1 MEEREDTIY
10 LSSKINELF
19 AITELTQYFTNHLD
33 NSIEL
38 SIGFP
43 IKEEINISKFTI
55 TIDDKVTVSKVIA
68 KEKAEMKYT
77 DSIASGNI
85 GLISSFKDE
94 SMNEYTLNIGNI
106 NPKQKVKLNTIFIQM
121 IGSQDMSY
129 EFDIM
134 EKYPLFQYE
143 GLNINERKN
152 KIINANF
159 TLESQS
165 KITRLIAP
173 FYDDEAKK
181 YSTYEVKFNNDYKK
195 AEIKYIKNPYEVE
208 QDSNI
213 KRNSILLSSFCLLFR
228 TEKMNTPM
236 LYYQYNPE
244 FREICY
250 SINFVYSSKT
260 MKEISIP
267 SEPDQDN
274 KISYYSKYQENVINE
289 APGLFIFL
297 VDQSGSMSGKA
308 IELVKET
315 LLEVIKSLKAGSYF
329 QLIGFGTVFK
339 KYNEEPVEVK
349 QENVNN
355 IINIINDLRANMGGT
370 NIVSPLEDIYNNSNY
385 SKFNL
390 SKNIFLLTDGGVDN
404 REKCIEIISTNS
416 NKFRVHAFGIGDYFD
431 KILIEKS
438 GKEGKGSSSFVEN
451 VELIKPLVIEVLN
464 QYLRP
469 YLSSVNF
476 VFSEFQKNIENSII
490 SCNPRNN
497 FTYQDEIMNYSF
509 ILDEKNKID
518 IDNISDKIN
527 VKIIGKEKENNI
539 EENISFEKNK
549 NIIKLKDGDEMAK
562 MIVGNSLKNNKDL
575 ITDEKKEIEFATKYQ
590 ILSKNTA
597 FFAEILNNSSSQTK
611 LEEVNLIDDKN
622 TNSSSIRHH
631 RRAKCE
637 QRKRIFSCHCGK
649 SFLSQIA
656 LNNHIKTKHTE
667 GTELRGRGRPRKYPS
682 KEKIDFEANKYD
694 NFFDLE
700 NRKPEEGKEID
711 INSLVQEVFQ
721 SIYKTKASEKL
732 FSKPNNYQE
741 NPILN
746 NLVLQSPLVNRPNNE
761 KTCDEAFYEYLFTFK
776 SKTNQKYFTLMLKF
790 ILLFRECYDISKNKE
805 IKKEERKAVTNSINA
820 EGLPD
825 LCNEFYGEFMDS
837 NGFFGMDDDKNEIIE
852 IIQHFCIWLFKN
864 GFTKSK
870 LTVSHNY

>member
-19 AITELTQYFTNHLD
+19 AITELTQYFTNHSD

-38 SIGFP
+38 SIAFP

-55 TIDDKVTVSKVIA
+55 SIDEKVTTSKVIS

-77 DSIASGNI
+77 DSISSGNI
-85 GLISSFKDE
+85 GLISSYKDE

-121 IGSQDMSY
+121 LGSQDMSY

-134 EKYPLFQYE
+134 EKYPSFQYE
-143 GLNINERKN
+143 GFNANEIKN
-152 KIINANF
+152 KIIKANF
-159 TLESQS
+159 TIESQS

-181 YSTYEVKFNNDYKK
+181 YSTYEVKFFNDYKK
-195 AEIKYIKNPYEVE
+195 AEIKYIKNPYTIE
-208 QDSNI
+208 QDTNM

-250 SINFVYSSKT
+250 SINYVYSSKSI
-260 MKEISIP
+260 MKEIPIP

-274 KISYYSKYQENVINE
+274 KISYYSKYQENAANE
-289 APGLFIFL
+289 TPGLFIFL
-297 VDQSGSMSGKA
+297 VDQSGSMSGKPM
-308 IELVKET
+308 ELVKET
-315 LLEVIKSLKAGSYF
+315 LLEVIKSLKADSYF
-329 QLIGFGTVFK
+329 QLIGFGSDFK
-339 KYNEEPVEVK
+339 KYNEEPVELK
-349 QENVNN
+349 KENVSNV
-355 IINIINDLRANMGGT
+355 INIIKDLKADMGGT
-370 NIVSPLEDIYNNSNY
+370 NIINPLEDIYNKSNY

-390 SKNIFLLTDGGVDN
+390 SKNIFILTDGQVED
-404 REKCIEIISTNS
+404 RDKCIEIITTNS
-416 NKFRVHAFGIGDYFD
+416 NKFRLHAFGIGNYFD
-431 KILIEKS
+431 KVLIEKS
-438 GKEGKGSSSFVEN
+438 GKLGKGSSSFVEN
-451 VELIKPLVIEVLN
+451 VELIKPIVIKVLN

-469 YLSSVNF
+469 YLSNINF
-476 VFSEFQKNIENSII
+476 VLTQFQKNIDNNII
-490 SCNPRNN
+490 ACNPVNN

-509 ILDEKNKID
+509 ILDENNKID
-518 IDNISDKIN
+518 IDNISDVINIKIM
-527 VKIIGKEKENNI
+527 GKENNNNI
-539 EENISFEKNK
+539 EENITFEKNK

-575 ITDEKKEIEFATKYQ
+575 ISDEKKEIQFATKYQ

-597 FFAEILNNSSSQTK
+597 FFAEILNNDVSQTK
-611 LEEVNLIDDKN
+611 LEEVNLTENPINRK
-622 TNSSSIRHH
+622 
-631 RRAKCE
+631 RRSKHE
-637 QRKRIFSCHCGK
+637 QRGRLFSCQCGK

-656 LNNHIKTKHTE
+656 LNVHIKTKHPE
-667 GTELRGRGRPRKYPS
+667 DIEKRGRGRARRYPS
-682 KEKIDFEANKYD
+682 KSQGDFEANKYD
-694 NFFDLE
+694 NFFDVE
-700 NRKPEEGKEID
+700 NRKPEDGKEID

-721 SIYKTKASEKL
+721 SVYKTKASEKL
-732 FSKPNNYQE
+732 FSKPNNYKE

-746 NLVLQSPLVNRPNNE
+746 NLVIQSPLVNKANNE

-776 SKTNQKYFTLMLKF
+776 SKTNQKYFTFMTKF
-790 ILLFRECYDISKNKE
+790 VLLFRECYDVSENKE
-805 IKKEERKAVTNSINA
+805 IKEEERKAVTNTIKP

-825 LCNEFYGEFMDS
+825 LCNVFYAEFIDPDGL
-837 NGFFGMDDDKNEIIE
+837 FGLDEDKKEIIE
-852 IIQHFCIWLFKN
+852 IIQHFCIWLYKN

-870 LTVSHNY
+870 LSLAEN

>member
-19 AITELTQYFTNHLD
+19 AITEIIQYFTNHLD

-38 SIGFP
+38 SIAFP

-55 TIDDKVTVSKVIA
+55 SIDEKITISKVIS
-68 KEKAEMKYT
+68 KEKAEKKYT
-77 DSIASGNI
+77 DSISSGNI
-85 GLISSFKDE
+85 GLISSYNDE
-94 SMNEYTLNIGNI
+94 SMNEYTFNIGNI

-143 GLNINERKN
+143 GSNINERKN

-159 TLESQS
+159 TIESQS

-173 FYDDEAKK
+173 FYDEEAKK
-181 YSTYEVKFNNDYKK
+181 YSTYEVKFINDYKK
-195 AEIKYIKNPYEVE
+195 AEIKYIKNPYTVA
-208 QDSNI
+208 QDTNI
-213 KRNSILLSSFCLLFR
+213 KSNGILLSSFCLLFR

-236 LYYQYNPE
+236 LYYQYNSE

-250 SINFVYSSKT
+250 SINYVYSSKS
-260 MKEISIP
+260 MKEIPIP

-289 APGLFIFL
+289 TPGLFIFL
-297 VDQSGSMSGKA
+297 VDQSGSMMGKA

-315 LLEVIKSLKAGSYF
+315 LLEVIKALKAGSYF
-329 QLIGFGTVFK
+329 QLIGFGSNFK
-339 KYNEEPVEVK
+339 KYNEDPVEVK
-349 QENVNN
+349 QENVSN
-355 IINIINDLRANMGGT
+355 IINIIKDLKADMGGT
-370 NIVSPLEDIYNNSNY
+370 NIISPLEDIYNNSNY

-390 SKNIFLLTDGGVDN
+390 SKNIFILTDGEVEN

-416 NKFRVHAFGIGDYFD
+416 NKFRIHAFGIGNCFD

-438 GKEGKGSSSFVEN
+438 GKLGKGSSSFVEN
-451 VELIKPLVIEVLN
+451 VELIKPIVIEVLN

-469 YLSSVNF
+469 YLSNVNF
-476 VFSEFQKNIENSII
+476 VFTDFQKNIENSII
-490 SCNPRNN
+490 SCNPINN
-497 FTYQDEIMNYSF
+497 FTYQDEIMNYAF
-509 ILDEKNKID
+509 ILDENNKID
-518 IDNISDKIN
+518 IDNISDIIN
-527 VKIIGKEKENNI
+527 VKIIGKEKNNNI

-562 MIVGNSLKNNKDL
+562 MIVGKSLKNNKDL
-575 ITDEKKEIEFATKYQ
+575 ISDEKKEIEFATKYQ

-597 FFAEILNNSSSQTK
+597 FFAEILNDNNSQTK
-611 LEEVNLIDDKN
+611 LEKINLTENKKEIEN
-622 TNSSSIRHH
+622 PLRTLSRS
-631 RRAKCE
+631 KCE
-637 QRKRIFSCHCGK
+637 IGGRLFSCQCGK
-649 SFLSQIA
+649 SFLSQPA
-656 LNNHIKTKHTE
+656 LYVHIKTKHPE
-667 GTELRGRGRPRKYPS
+667 NIQIKGRGRARKYPS
-682 KEKIDFEANKYD
+682 KNNNDFEVNKYE
-694 NFFDLE
+694 NFFNSE

-721 SIYKTKASEKL
+721 SIYKAKTSEKL

-741 NPILN
+741 NTILN

-776 SKTNQKYFTLMLKF
+776 SKTNQKFFTLMTKF
-790 ILLFRECYDISKNKE
+790 ILLFRECYDVSKNKE
-805 IKKEERKAVTNSINA
+805 IKKEERKAVTNSIKP
-820 EGLPD
+820 EELPD
-825 LCNEFYGEFMDS
+825 LCNEFYMEFMEP
-837 NGFFGMDDDKNEIIE
+837 NGFFGMNEDKNEIIE
-852 IIQHFCIWLFKN
+852 IIQHFCIWLYKN

-870 LTVSHNY
+870 LSLADN